1 MTASAGNRV
10 LHRRGARE
18 LTQEEVAKVSGAVL
32 LTLLSVIVTNA
43 PGGGY
48 DDHLDS

>member
-1 MTASAGNRV
+1 MAHNNGRV
-10 LHRRGARE
+10 LQRMGARE
-18 LTQEEVAKVSGAVL
+18 LTQDEVAKVNGAL

>member
-1 MTASAGNRV
+1 MANNNGRV
-10 LHRRGARE
+10 LQRRGARE
-18 LTQEEVAKVSGAVL
+18 LALDEIQKVHAAL
-32 LTLLSVIVTNA
+32 LTLLSVIITNA